1 MPELWASQWKEGGVA
16 GIRKEHAMAAQSVI
30 PRETKGYQRDEDCT
44 TNPMNHDSG
53 NTEQTNMTSLWDC
66 EPVAIAH
73 LWLLFTQFICEWTPW
88 EILPGLYVYA
98 KLLPYKIKTKF
109 KFCIPTYSLFVTI
122 LAKKTY
128 LLLCGPLW
136 EIFWLCPYSD
146 HDLYSIYLVLLRS
159 GLACT

>member
-1 MPELWASQWKEGGVA
+1 MLQLMRELRTSRWRKGMAGV
-16 GIRKEHAMAAQSVI
+16 GKEHAMAAQSVI

-53 NTEQTNMTSLWDC
+53 NNEQTNMTSLWDC

-98 KLLPYKIKTKF
+98 KLLPYKTKWKF
-109 KFCIPTYSLFVTI
+109 KFCIPTYNLFVTCKKNLFVTI
-122 LAKKTY
+122 WPALGNF
-128 LLLCGPLW
+128 LISSLFGSWPL
-136 EIFWLCPYSD
+136 
-146 HDLYSIYLVLLRS
+146 
-159 GLACT
+159 

>member
-30 PRETKGYQRDEDCT
+30 PRETKGYQRDDCT

-66 EPVAIAH
+66 EPVAIVL

-98 KLLPYKIKTKF
+98 KLLPYKTKGKF
-109 KFCIPTYSLFVTI
+109 KFCIPTYNLFVTCKKKLI
-122 LAKKTY
+122 CYYLAHFGK
-128 LLLCGPLW
+128 
-136 EIFWLCPYSD
+136 FSD
-146 HDLYSIYLVLLRS
+146 FIPIRIMTFITPVWYCC
-159 GLACT
+159 GLA